1 MHSKDRPLPIRILE
15 IFFRRLA
22 QIVAHFPVLVIVVM
36 LMFTAAT
43 SVKMLLT
50 KTEDDFHLG
59 YTPRNARSLDELRVF
74 KEYGN
79 GEMMMLFLFIV
90 AKDGGSM
97 IRMECLNET
106 VRIIDDI
113 GTKFNVKNMSFYQ
126 FCSSFCNA
134 NEPIA
139 VFRNGLLIQEEE
151 VRKNGKPDFG
161 RMNISYP
168 IMNILGRAV
177 DLTPNFYGVQTW
189 NQCERPPNSATNV
202 KDVRMITVSFIANRP
217 AHWTADDAATWDR
230 TVGNYYINEYNSD
243 LLRVERVSIPFMQD
257 EIVRA
262 ATSLVPYVAVGFLVT
277 CLVAVTSV
285 SVSAIFYKQLSYY
298 KIIYALLAC
307 ICPMLATGASIGSLL
322 WCGFRF
328 GSVLYVTPFLT
339 LAIGVDD
346 AFIMINALEQQ
357 CAERLRKPVPNDSIT
372 KRLEELLIKV
382 GPSITITSI
391 TNVVAFAISSI
402 SPTPEVSLFCTANMV
417 AMFFA
422 YVYVITI
429 YASVLAIGIKHE
441 MRHEVPHHGKE
452 KSRKFD
458 FLNELIERLLRGY
471 CEWLSNKFT
480 FTFVFL
486 IMTAYWS
493 VSAYGASQIK
503 PGIKPEKL
511 FLADSPM
518 LRIERLLRGYCE
530 WLSNKFTFT
539 FVFLIM
545 TAYWS
550 VSAYGASQIKPGIK
564 PEKLFLADSPM
575 LRAGEI
581 RDAYYFKERAPMFVF
596 VTKVGNLSDPVRRA
610 RMDMMVKEFESI
622 PQCSGSQFSL
632 YWRREYE
639 KYLSS
644 EANELAALELEEED
658 GASAQPYST
667 ESIRQFINW
676 PENRQWGGFIKINNE
691 TGRIE
696 SFLITFAYHGDNMT
710 EYSEM
715 LRLLTIWRSIVDK
728 YPDLGASVF
737 LENGAFIDQLP
748 VLLPFT
754 VQTSVCTL
762 IVMTV
767 VCYMFMCDKGTVL
780 IASSSIFSIFIGV
793 VGLMT
798 LWGITLDPISM
809 SIIILS
815 IGLSVDF
822 PAHIA
827 YHFHQKCIED
837 ENLTVTNRMTLSLR
851 EIGFPLIQCCTSTM
865 FCFLCVLFVDCYL
878 SWVLVKS
885 VIIIV
890 SLGII
895 HALFVVP
902 AMLCGLFS
910 Q

>member
-1 MHSKDRPLPIRILE
+1 M
-15 IFFRRLA
+15 
-22 QIVAHFPVLVIVVM
+22 
-36 LMFTAAT
+36 
-43 SVKMLLT
+43 
-50 KTEDDFHLG
+50 
-59 YTPRNARSLDELRVF
+59 
-74 KEYGN
+74 
-79 GEMMMLFLFIV
+79 
-90 AKDGGSM
+90 
-97 IRMECLNET
+97 NE
-106 VRIIDDI
+106 
-113 GTKFNVKNMSFYQ
+113 
-126 FCSSFCNA
+126 
-134 NEPIA
+134 
-139 VFRNGLLIQEEE
+139 
-151 VRKNGKPDFG
+151 
-161 RMNISYP
+161 
-168 IMNILGRAV
+168 
-177 DLTPNFYGVQTW
+177 
-189 NQCERPPNSATNV
+189 
-202 KDVRMITVSFIANRP
+202 
-217 AHWTADDAATWDR
+217 
-230 TVGNYYINEYNSD
+230 
-243 LLRVERVSIPFMQD
+243 
-257 EIVRA
+257 
-262 ATSLVPYVAVGFLVT
+262 
-277 CLVAVTSV
+277 
-285 SVSAIFYKQLSYY
+285 LSYY

-458 FLNELIERLLRGY
+458 FLNELVRFLSSRSDCFVMICVISNRLIQLISHDSHY
-471 CEWLSNKFT
+471 NCAI
-480 FTFVFL
+480 VF
-486 IMTAYWS
+486 
-493 VSAYGASQIK
+493 Q
-503 PGIKPEKL
+503 
-511 FLADSPM
+511 
-518 LRIERLLRGYCE
+518 IERLLRGYCE

-878 SWVLVKS
+878 SWVDELKKYKESLYLVGM
-885 VIIIV
+885 I
-890 SLGII
+890 
-895 HALFVVP
+895 A
-902 AMLCGLFS
+902 
-910 Q
+910 